1 MSRWRDTA
9 NKVDASIRK
18 VGVDVTLIRPAV
30 EATGSPWEPAPRAEE
45 RFSGMGLI
53 LSNAARFVDG
63 APVRTGDL
71 KLMLS
76 PKIDTVPAAG
86 DLLEVKGIRYTVLDV
101 APLQPG
107 GEVLYYELLL
117 KR

>member
-1 MSRWRDTA
+1 MNWQAKADKA
-9 NKVDASIRK
+9 AASIRK
-18 VGVDVTLIRPAV
+18 VGFDVTLIRTAV
-30 EATGSPWEPAPRAEE
+30 EATGSPWDPVPRAEE
-45 RFSGMGLI
+45 RFSGKGLI
-53 LSNAARFVDG
+53 LSNAFRFVDG

-86 DLLEVKGIRYTVLDV
+86 DLLEVKGNRYTVLDV

>member
-9 NKVDASIRK
+9 NKADASIRK

-30 EATGSPWEPAPRAEE
+30 EAGSPWDPAPRAEE
-45 RFSGMGLI
+45 RFLGTGLI
-53 LSNAARFVDG
+53 LSHAVRFVDG

-86 DLLEVKGIRYTVLDV
+86 DLLEVKGNRYSVLDV

>member
-1 MSRWRDTA
+1 MNWQAKADKA
-9 NKVDASIRK
+9 AASIRK
-18 VGVDVTLIRPAV
+18 VGFDVTLIRTAV
-30 EATGSPWEPAPRAEE
+30 EATGSPWDPAPRAEE
-45 RFSGMGLI
+45 TFPGKGLI
-53 LSNAARFVDG
+53 LSHAFRFVDG

-86 DLLEVKGIRYTVLDV
+86 DLLEVKGTRYTVLDV

>member
-9 NKVDASIRK
+9 NKADASIRK
-18 VGVDVTLIRPAV
+18 VGFDVTLIRPAV
-30 EATGSPWEPAPRAEE
+30 EATGSPWDPVPRAEE
-45 RFSGMGLI
+45 RFSGKGLI
-53 LSNAARFVDG
+53 LSNAFRFVDG
-63 APVRTGDL
+63 SPVRTGDL

-86 DLLEVKGIRYTVLDV
+86 DLLEVKGTRYTVLDV